1 MVSNSPL
8 PPIEEGLLPSTP
20 LLDEESPF
28 ATMMAVYDDAARRLG
43 IDRGEYQIL
52 RKPERE
58 ITIAVP
64 VRMDDGSI
72 RVYDA
77 CRVQHNAGLGPFT
90 GPLRISKDLKLDEV
104 RALAAWM
111 TLKCSL
117 LGVPLG
123 GAAGGIRMSTTK
135 HSRDEL
141 ERAVR
146 RYTASLLDVI
156 GPERDVFTPDVGC
169 DEQIMAWVMDTV
181 SDHSRHTVSA
191 VVTGKPEALGGSQG
205 SRDAVAQ
212 GLAVI
217 FKLAC
222 ERYQLPR
229 QGAKVVIQGCGEV
242 GGNLARLLHEGGQKV
257 IAISDINGALYNPD
271 GLDIPSVIDN
281 YDQRGSLLS
290 HRGAHELIS
299 NKEMLEL
306 DCDVL
311 APCAVPYAIHSGNS
325 LRIRARAILEGAH
338 GPVSHKADAILAER
352 DIPVIPDILA
362 NAGGVVVS
370 YFEWVQNRQ
379 GMPWLEVV
387 VAKRLRRFM
396 TEAWEAVIK
405 RMDEQDVTMR
415 MAANMEAV
423 RRVADADALRGIYA

>member
-1 MVSNSPL
+1 MAHNSL
-8 PPIEEGLLPSTP
+8 PPLEEGLMPITP
-20 LLDEESPF
+20 VLDDESPF
-28 ATMMAVYDDAARRLG
+28 ASLMATYDDAARRLG

-58 ITIAVP
+58 ITVAVP
-64 VRMDDGSI
+64 VRLDDGSI

-117 LGVPLG
+117 VGVPLG
-123 GAAGGIRMSTTK
+123 GAAGGIRMSTSR
-135 HSRDEL
+135 HSREEL

-156 GPERDVFTPDVGC
+156 GPERDVFTPDVGT
-169 DEQIMAWVMDTV
+169 DEEVMAWVMDTV
-181 SDHSRHTVSA
+181 SLHKRHTVSA
-191 VVTGKPEALGGSQG
+191 VVTGKPESLGGSLG

-212 GLAVI
+212 GLGVI

-222 ERYQLPR
+222 ERYGLPR
-229 QGAKVVIQGCGEV
+229 EGAKVVVQGAGEV
-242 GGNLARLLHEGGQKV
+242 GGNLARLLHDGGQKV
-257 IAISDINGALYNPD
+257 VAISDINGALYNPD
-271 GLDIPSVIDN
+271 GLDIPSVLAN
-281 YDQRGSLLS
+281 YAERGSLLS
-290 HRGAHELIS
+290 HRGNHELVS
-299 NKEMLEL
+299 NKDMLEL
-306 DCDVL
+306 PCDVL

-325 LRIRARAILEGAH
+325 LRIKAKIILEGAH

-396 TEAWEAVIK
+396 SEAWDAVVK
-405 RMDEQDVTMR
+405 TLDEEDVTVR

-423 RRVADADALRGIYA
+423 RRVANADALRGIYA

>member
-1 MVSNSPL
+1 MGPNNH
-8 PPIEEGLLPSTP
+8 PPVEEGLLPTTP
-20 LLDEESPF
+20 VLDDESPF
-28 ATMMAVYDDAARRLG
+28 SSLMATFDDAAMRLG

-58 ITIAVP
+58 ITVAVP
-64 VRMDDGSI
+64 VRMDDGTV

-123 GAAGGIRMSTTK
+123 GAAGGIRMSTAK

-156 GPERDVFTPDVGC
+156 GPERDVFTPDVGT
-169 DEQIMAWVMDTV
+169 DEQVMAWVMDTV
-181 SDHSRHTVSA
+181 SDHMRHTVSA
-191 VVTGKPEALGGSQG
+191 VVTGKPESLGGSLG
-205 SRDAVAQ
+205 SKDAVAQ
-212 GLAVI
+212 GLNVI

-229 QGAKVVIQGCGEV
+229 EGATVAIQGCGEV
-242 GGNLARLLHEGGQKV
+242 GGNLARILHDGGQKV
-257 IAISDINGALYNPD
+257 VAISDINGALYNPN
-271 GLDIPSVIDN
+271 GLDIPSVLSN
-281 YDQRGSLLS
+281 YAERGSLLS
-290 HRGAHELIS
+290 HRGDHELIS
-299 NKEMLEL
+299 NKELLEL
-306 DCDVL
+306 ECDVL

-325 LRIRARAILEGAH
+325 FRIRARVILEGAH

-362 NAGGVVVS
+362 NAGGVVLS

-396 TEAWEAVIK
+396 TEGWEAVV
-405 RMDEQDVTMR
+405 RSAEEHDVTMR
-415 MAANMEAV
+415 MGANMEAV
-423 RRVADADALRGIYA
+423 RRVAAADALRGIYA

>member
-1 MVSNSPL
+1 MASNTL
-8 PPIEEGLLPSTP
+8 HPIEEGLLPSTP
-20 LLDEESPF
+20 VLDDESPF
-28 ATMMAVYDDAARRLG
+28 ASLMATYDDAARRLG

-58 ITIAVP
+58 ITVAVP
-64 VRMDDGSI
+64 VRMDDGSV

-111 TLKCSL
+111 TLKCAL

-123 GAAGGIRMSTTK
+123 GAAGGIRMSTAK
-135 HSRDEL
+135 HSRHEL

-169 DEQIMAWVMDTV
+169 DEQVMAWVMDTV

-191 VVTGKPEALGGSQG
+191 VVTGKPLSLGGSLG

-212 GLAVI
+212 GLNVI

-222 ERYQLPR
+222 DRYGLPR
-229 QGAKVVIQGCGEV
+229 EGAKVVIQGCGEV
-242 GGNLARLLHEGGQKV
+242 GGNLARLLHSGGQKV
-257 IAISDINGALYNPD
+257 IAISDINGALYNED
-271 GLDIPSVIDN
+271 GLDIPSVLNN
-281 YDQRGSLLS
+281 YTERGSLLS
-290 HRGAHELIS
+290 HRGEHVLLS

-306 DCDVL
+306 ECDML

-325 LRIRARAILEGAH
+325 LRVRARAILEGAH

-362 NAGGVVVS
+362 NAGGVVLS
-370 YFEWVQNRQ
+370 YFEWAQNRQ

-396 TEAWEAVIK
+396 TEAFAAVAK
-405 RMDEQDVTMR
+405 TMDEEDVTMR

-423 RRVADADALRGIYA
+423 RRVANADALRGIYA